1 MIKKFAKISA
11 IVVASL
17 LILLFL
23 LPILFKGRILE
34 AVKSQIHQHIEA
46 RVEFGRLRLS
56 LIRNF
61 PNVSVSL
68 SDIRIIGVGH
78 FEADTLASIGRVA
91 VALDPFSLFAN
102 TGYEIQS
109 IRISNPDI
117 LLKTLPDGTINWDIM
132 KDVPTP
138 EPEQPPA
145 APFALHL
152 SQFKITQ
159 GNLVFDDQQNE
170 MLVSLQN
177 LNSTI
182 RGDLSQDITTI
193 ATQNTTIDS
202 LSVRFGALQVLSRV
216 ALSLEAEVEANL
228 ADLVFTFRENQLTLN
243 ELPLRFDG
251 SVAMQG
257 EDMNLDLT
265 FAALRSEFR
274 DFLSLVPAIFMK
286 DFASLQTEGFLSL
299 DGFAK
304 GIYNENQLPAFG
316 LNLKVENG
324 MFRYPQL
331 PASVNNVMVS
341 AAISNPG
348 GDMDRTVIDIPA
360 LSMVVAGNPVS
371 ARMNLLTP
379 ISDPQVDAAIKGKLN
394 LAQVGD
400 FYPLEEGTTLR
411 GLVDA
416 DLQARGRMSYIEN
429 NEYERFF
436 AEGRLVV
443 NDVFVQVPAYAHPVE
458 ISRAE
463 FILSPRFAN
472 MPVFSMKLGE
482 SDLSASGRIDNIL
495 GFVLTDQLL
504 TGSFQTSS
512 SFFNLNQLMEGLPAQ
527 ETPEEPTQLS
537 VIRVPENID
546 FTLRSQFDRLKF
558 GNLDITNARGVVLVA
573 EGTAKLENVQMSLLG
588 GQLAMNG
595 SYSTKAE
602 SPVVDFGLNISNFDV
617 QQAFAMLST
626 VRILAPVAQFVRGNF
641 SANLNLSSLLTD
653 SLSPVLTS
661 LRGAGRLSSGELA
674 VAGVPAMT
682 QLAELTAVDVFRELS
697 VRDLLLNFAFSD
709 GKIDVQPFDLRFA
722 QSVARISGSTFF
734 DQTVSYVMNI
744 EIPRAQFGGA
754 ANQVLDNLVSQA
766 SDRGLQIAPGEKVNL
781 DVVIGGT
788 ITRPEVSFGLSGMMT
803 DAITQIRD
811 QVQQKIDDTKQQ
823 VIDRADEI
831 RTEVETRVQETADEA
846 RQKVQAELDARAN
859 QVMEEANRVADRIRS
874 EATTAAERL
883 RSEARTQ
890 AQRLEA
896 EASGPIAQLAARRA
910 AQALVAEA
918 DQRAKALEDEAGRN
932 ANRVVAEAQTRAD
945 RIRAGLE

>member
-1 MIKKFAKISA
+1 M
-11 IVVASL
+11 
-17 LILLFL
+17 
-23 LPILFKGRILE
+23 
-34 AVKSQIHQHIEA
+34 KSQIHQHIEA

-68 SDIRIIGVGH
+68 SDIRVIGIGP
-78 FEADTLASIGRVA
+78 FEADTLASVGRVA
-91 VALDPFSLFAN
+91 IAVDPFSLFAN
-102 TGYEIQS
+102 IGYEIQS

-117 LLKTLPDGTINWDIM
+117 LLKTLPDGTMNWDIM
-132 KDVPTP
+132 KDVP
-138 EPEQPPA
+138 EPELLPEHHPKE
-145 APFALHL
+145 PFVLHL
-152 SQFKITQ
+152 KQFAISQGTLI
-159 GNLVFDDQQNE
+159 FDDRQNE
-170 MLVSLQN
+170 MFVAIRN
-177 LNSTI
+177 LNSTL
-182 RGDLSQDITTI
+182 RGDLSQDQTTI
-193 ATQNTTIDS
+193 STRNTTIDS
-202 LSVRFGALQVLSRV
+202 LTVRIGALPVLTRVSLDLTAQVD
-216 ALSLEAEVEANL
+216 ANL
-228 ADLVFTFRENQLTLN
+228 ADMVFTFRENQLTLN

-251 SVAMQG
+251 TVAMQG
-257 EDMNLDLT
+257 DDINLDLT

-348 GDMDRTVIDIPA
+348 GDIDHTVVDIPSF
-360 LSMVVAGNPVS
+360 SMVVAGNPVS
-371 ARMNLLTP
+371 ARMNLRTP
-379 ISDPQVDAAIKGKLN
+379 VSDPQVDAAVKGKLN

-400 FYPLEEGTTLR
+400 FYPLEAGTTLR
-411 GLVDA
+411 GLIDA
-416 DLQARGRMSYIEN
+416 DLQVRGRMSYIEN
-429 NEYERFF
+429 RQYERFF
-436 AEGRLVV
+436 AKGRLLV
-443 NDVFVQVPAYAHPVE
+443 NDVFAKVPAYAHPVE

-463 FILSPRFAN
+463 FILSPRFVN

-504 TGSFQTSS
+504 TGSFQTTS
-512 SFFNLNQLMEGLPAQ
+512 SFFNLNQLMGGVPAQ

-546 FTLRSQFDRLKF
+546 FTLRSQFDHLMF
-558 GNLDITNARGVVLVA
+558 GNLNITNARGVVVVA
-573 EGTAKLENVQMSLLG
+573 EGTAKLENVQMNLLG
-588 GQLAMNG
+588 GQLALNG
-595 SYSTKAE
+595 SYSTKDE

-653 SLSPVLTS
+653 SLSPVLAS
-661 LRGAGRLSSGELA
+661 LRGAGRLSSGGLA

-682 QLAELTAVDVFRELS
+682 QLAELTKVDAFRELS
-697 VRDLLLNFAFSD
+697 VRDLLLTVAFSD
-709 GKIDVQPFDLRFA
+709 GKIDVQPFDISFA

-734 DQTVSYVMNI
+734 DQTVSYVMNV

-754 ANQVLDNLVSQA
+754 ANRVLENLVSQA
-766 SDRGLQIAPGEKVNL
+766 SARGLQITPGEKVNL

-811 QVQQKIDDTKQQ
+811 QVQQKIDDTRQQ
-823 VIDRADEI
+823 VMDRADEI

-859 QVMEEANRVADRIRS
+859 QVMEEANSVANRIRS
-874 EATTAAERL
+874 EAHTAAERL

-896 EASGPIAQLAARRA
+896 EAPGPMAQLAAR
-910 AQALVAEA
+910 LFIAEA
-918 DQRAKALEDEAGRN
+918 DQRAKALEAEADRN
-932 ANRVVAEAQTRAD
+932 ATRIVGEAQIRAD
-945 RIRAGLE
+945 RIRGGLE